1 MGEEEQHSRTVM
13 KLVPQCCLAAGL
25 FIGGLFPI
33 SSVADRSNLVVDADI
48 PFGVSGAF
56 DAVSTPLQERQA
68 LFGLSREALALRW
81 KHRLSGEHSFSF
93 AAGYGDDPYLDDS
106 AREGV
111 GTMAALSWTSQWGSR
126 WRPQV
131 SGSLFTGDDTV
142 RDEDY
147 RTLERRYYGFA
158 LGGRLQLFERHSP
171 FVSFRMLR
179 GEEGGD
185 LLEPDPL
192 EYSRMTAGWDWQ
204 IRPNWRLRAEADYIS
219 SETGFNLYRY
229 ERTGIFF
236 STRFDFR

>member
-1 MGEEEQHSRTVM
+1 M
-13 KLVPQCCLAAGL
+13 KLAPQCYLAVGL
-25 FIGGLFPI
+25 LVGGLFPM
-33 SSVADRSNLVVDADI
+33 SAVADRSTLYVDPEI
-48 PFGVSGAF
+48 PFGVSRTF
-56 DAVSTPLQERQA
+56 DTLSTPLLERQA
-68 LFGLSREALALRW
+68 LFGASREALALRW
-81 KHRLSGEHSFSF
+81 QHRLSGEHSFSF
-93 AAGYGDDPYLDDS
+93 AAGYGDDPYLDDD
-106 AREGV
+106 AREGP

-126 WRPQV
+126 FRPQV

-142 RDEDY
+142 RDDEY
-147 RTLERRYYGFA
+147 RSLERRYYGFSI
-158 LGGRLQLFERHSP
+158 GGRLQLFERHSP

-219 SETGFNLYRY
+219 SDSGLNLYRY
-229 ERTGIFF
+229 ERSAIFF